1 MLRVV
6 AAQLLPGDAAFAADL
21 LEGLTTVPRFG
32 MTVMFIAGKDKQS
45 EGTSRPRSSCI
56 FLISVVSLNCLSC
69 LVVFLTWGSGFD
81 GSQGVSFGPV
91 RLMR

>member
-45 EGTSRPRSSCI
+45 EGTLRSCSSRV

-69 LVVFLTWGSGFD
+69 LVVFLNWALGFD
-81 GSQGVSFGPV
+81 GN
-91 RLMR
+91 